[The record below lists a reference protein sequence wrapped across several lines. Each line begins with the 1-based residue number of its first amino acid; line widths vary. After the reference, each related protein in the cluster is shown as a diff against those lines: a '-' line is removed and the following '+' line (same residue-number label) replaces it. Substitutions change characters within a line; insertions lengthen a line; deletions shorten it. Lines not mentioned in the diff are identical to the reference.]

1 MIEGGLHHLVRN
13 SISVCTLLFLVAGCS
28 SEDPPQ
34 PQSVPDPVSTQPQV
48 DDATPVV
55 VEDDPVEATL
65 PSIDELL
72 PEQFGLLTEPW
83 VGDLDGM
90 VERRAIRVLVVHG
103 GPQFFYDNGKPRG
116 MVVELLTRFQ
126 KQVNEQLERGLNAV
140 EVMPMPVSRDRLIPA
155 LLQGKGDLVAAD
167 LTMTAGRVE
176 LVDFSTPFVR
186 GIHEVLVFSP
196 GVAEA
201 VKSIDDLAGRPI
213 FVRQSSSY
221 FEHLQALN
229 RDFESR
235 GLSPVEII
243 LADELLRTQDIL
255 QMVAAGLVEATV
267 YDDYKAAFWHQVIA
281 DIEIRD
287 DLVINSGGDIG
298 WAMRKQSP
306 LLKAAVDEFTGEH
319 RKGTLI
325 GNVLIQKYLKKADR
339 VYDATSD
346 ANLERL
352 APTLEIFR
360 SNARSVELD
369 PLMLVAQ
376 AYQESQLDHSRTSHA
391 GAVGIMQVKPSTAA
405 DKNVGVDDVYD
416 MANNIRAGAIY
427 MRFMMDRYFSHE
439 GMDPLHQWLFGLA
452 AYNAGP
458 ARIRRLR
465 RQAEEEGYDP
475 DLWLDNVELIAARR
489 IGRET
494 VNYVRNIFKYY
505 VAYRLAT
512 EAQRLRLES
521 TGDDVVY
528 SSPKRHP
535 TKAG

>member
-1 MIEGGLHHLVRN
+1 MSASGTGKLISL
-13 SISVCTLLFLVAGCS
+13 SIGILMLGVVGCS
-28 SEDPPQ
+28 SKDQAQDDQDPPQ
-34 PQSVPDPVSTQPQV
+34 QTLGPAEPEI
-48 DDATPVV
+48 DAVGSHQEV
-55 VEDDPVEATL
+55 AEDIPAEVTL

-72 PEQFGLLTEPW
+72 PEQFGLLTESW
-83 VGDLDGM
+83 IGDLDGM

-116 MVVELLTRFQ
+116 MVIELLTRFQ

-140 EVMPMPVSRDRLIPA
+140 EVIPMPVSRDRLIPA
-155 LLQGKGDLVAAD
+155 LLEGKGDLVAAD
-167 LTMTAGRVE
+167 LTITAGRAE
-176 LVDFSTPFVR
+176 LVDFSTPMVR
-186 GIHEVLVFSP
+186 GIHEVIVFST
-196 GVAEA
+196 GATEG
-201 VKSIDDLAGRPI
+201 VKSIEDLAGQSI
-213 FVRQSSSY
+213 FVRESSSY

-235 GLSPVEII
+235 GLSPIEIV
-243 LADELLRTQDIL
+243 LANELLRTQDIL
-255 QMVAAGLVEATV
+255 QMVAAGLVKATV

-298 WAMRKQSP
+298 WAIRKQSP
-306 LLKAAVDEFTGEH
+306 LLKAAVDEFAREH

-325 GNVLIQKYLKKADR
+325 GNVLIQKYLAKADR
-339 VYDATSD
+339 VHDATSD

-352 APTLEIFR
+352 EATLEIFR
-360 SNARSVELD
+360 SNAQSVDLD

-376 AYQESQLDHSRTSHA
+376 AYQESQLDHSRISHV

-405 DKNVGVDDVYD
+405 DKNVGIDDVYD
-416 MANNIRAGAIY
+416 MGNNIRAGAIY

-439 GMDPLHQWLFGLA
+439 GMGPLHQWLFALA

-465 RQAEEEGYDP
+465 KQAEAEGYDP
-475 DLWLDNVELIAARR
+475 DLWLDNVELIAARK

-505 VAYRLAT
+505 VAYRLAV

-521 TGDDVVY
+521 
-528 SSPKRHP
+528 
-535 TKAG
+535 AQ